1 MDITI
6 YHNPVCG
13 TSRNA
18 LALIRQAGFEPKVV
32 EYLKTPPAREELEKI
47 IRDAGL
53 SVREAV
59 RQKEKLYTELGL
71 DDAKVTDAQLLDAMV
86 THPVLINRPFVVT
99 PLGTRLAR
107 PLEVVRDILPLE
119 ALQKVDGDAEIQRVG
134 A

>member
-53 SVREAV
+53 SVRESV

-107 PLEVVRDILPLE
+107 PLEVVREILPLG